1 MFIARLFY
9 FLLFLAFI
17 AGAGEVLV
25 DLTTEMR
32 GTAIAAH
39 KRGPISHSLFTRQLT
54 TKQIFQKH

>member
-9 FLLFLAFI
+9 FVLWLAFI

-25 DLTTEMR
+25 DLTNEMR
-32 GTAIAAH
+32 GAAIAAH

-54 TKQIFQKH
+54 SK